1 MCPSDSCP
9 QCETV
14 CDPPQ
19 CFNQQTYQMYH
30 GCQNLCEATNCG
42 WECSKPTNCPQPK
55 CELMC
60 EQPTCRAAN
69 ANRLTLGIASL
80 ILLFLI

>member
-1 MCPSDSCP
+1 
-9 QCETV
+9 
-14 CDPPQ
+14 
-19 CFNQQTYQMYH
+19 MYH

-69 ANRLTLGIASL
+69 AMGIALL
-80 ILLFLI
+80 ILLLI